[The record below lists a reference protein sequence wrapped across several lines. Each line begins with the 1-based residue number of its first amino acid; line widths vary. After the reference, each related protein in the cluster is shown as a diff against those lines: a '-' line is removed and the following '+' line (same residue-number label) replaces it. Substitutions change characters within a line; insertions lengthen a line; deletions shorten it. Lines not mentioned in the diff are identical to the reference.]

1 MEGDHEAQHMQVVPI
16 GKVWRDLSCH
26 MERMT
31 GCSPYGPNSLG
42 SHPSGPDEAI
52 AHAWASRTWEPLPH
66 PWVRLPLHTDDQVHS
81 WDRHGKALKSVPLM
95 Q

>member
-42 SHPSGPDEAI
+42 SHPSGPDEAT
-52 AHAWASRTWEPLPH
+52 AHA
-66 PWVRLPLHTDDQVHS
+66 
-81 WDRHGKALKSVPLM
+81 
-95 Q
+95 